1 MRSLAS
7 WLFMIIGATPCCAA
21 VQSVDVYEPRA
32 FGYFI
37 GDTLDRR
44 VEIVTTGDTELF
56 SSALPRPGPLT
67 YWLDLVAIDESHHEE
82 GDRKTYEIRL
92 KYQIFYSALD
102 VTKLEIPALPLKFK
116 GAGNDENAPHGSAG
130 PENSGPSA
138 SIPAFQFLAS
148 PLRDITLQNL
158 MPGQNAEIADVL
170 RPDKPAREIAIGGA
184 TRLLGIAIFGM
195 VLSAAGLLWHYAK
208 WPFSRRAG
216 RPFTVADRRIRDLLL
231 TGARSDATYRES
243 LIVLHRAFDESLG
256 RRMFAEDLSV
266 FLGKR
271 QRFANLKPIVVRFF
285 EGSRL
290 YFFSGDKSAAEAAL
304 PAEDVVRLASN
315 LAHEEREAA

>member
-7 WLFMIIGATPCCAA
+7 SLFMIIGATPCCAA

-67 YWLDLVAIDESHHEE
+67 YWLDLVAIDESQHEE

-102 VTKLEIPALPLKFK
+102 VTNLEIPALPLKFK
-116 GAGNDENAPHGSAG
+116 GAGNAKNAPNGSD
-130 PENSGPSA
+130 NSGSSA
-138 SIPAFQFLAS
+138 SIPAFHFLTS
-148 PLRDITLQNL
+148 PLRDIALQNL
-158 MPGQNAEIADVL
+158 MPGQSAEITDVL

-184 TRLLGIAIFGM
+184 ARLLGIAVFGL
-195 VLSAAGLLWHYAK
+195 VLSAAGLLWHYAT

-231 TGARSDATYRES
+231 TSGRSDAAYRES

-256 RRMFAEDLSV
+256 RRMFAEDLSI
-266 FLGKR
+266 FLGKCG
-271 QRFANLKPIVVRFF
+271 RFANLAPNVDKFF

-290 YFFSGDKSAAEAAL
+290 YFFSDDKSAAEVEF
-304 PAEDVVRLASN
+304 PAEDIVRLASN